1 MGILELVA
9 IVVIAVWIEK
19 SVSFYVGRVYRG
31 IMRKR
36 DESEADRLLA
46 KNIQSLEDAWG
57 GEIAYKAV
65 KPKKAK
71 SNVKVVAKVGKKK

>member
-36 DESEADRLLA
+36 DEAEADRLLA
-46 KNIQSLEDAWG
+46 KNIQSL
-57 GEIAYKAV
+57 
-65 KPKKAK
+65 
-71 SNVKVVAKVGKKK
+71 